1 MRYETYEFDNR
12 DSEQMYDYL
21 EARIQAMKQ
30 RIEELEMENA
40 KLRWQESAENNRI

>member
-40 KLRWQESAENNRI
+40 KLRWEQSAAEKN